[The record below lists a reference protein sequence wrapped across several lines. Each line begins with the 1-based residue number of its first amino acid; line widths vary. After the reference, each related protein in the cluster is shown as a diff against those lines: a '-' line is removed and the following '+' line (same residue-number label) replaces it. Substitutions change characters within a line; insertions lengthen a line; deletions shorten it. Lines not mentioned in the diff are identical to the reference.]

1 MRPVSARFLRTLRG
15 AHTAVTRATVC
26 TTFQSGTTP
35 AGTVIEVIDGDV
47 TANSTNTVRATTQLT
62 TKQAWPTHES
72 DLLAPYGQEI
82 YLERGLQYGNG
93 QRELVGLGYFRIDTP
108 EQDNAPEGPVTIS
121 GQDRMAGIVDAR
133 FLAPRQFG
141 ATMTRGQLVN
151 VLILEVYPTATIEWD
166 DTGLRDGTIGRTVIE
181 EIDRAKCLTDF
192 VTSLGKIGYWDYRGV
207 YVIKTAPDV
216 TGPVLW
222 TIDAADNG
230 VLVRMSRSLTREG
243 VYNAVVATG
252 EAGDTTPPARGVAVN
267 LDPDSPTYYLGAF
280 GPVPQFF
287 SSPFL
292 TTNSQAA
299 QAARQLLR
307 AKLGVPYSV
316 KASSI
321 VNPAVEPYDV
331 LGVAYPRTSRN
342 RTLTTEKH
350 VIDQVKIPLTVTGP
364 MELET
369 REQRVELI
377 GDIA

>member
-1 MRPVSARFLRTLRG
+1 M
-15 AHTAVTRATVC
+15 C